1 MAAHKT
7 QLSPTS
13 ALPMGRY
20 GSFAGKT
27 AAATGTSDVTPVI
40 KARRARRW
48 RSDKFRRR
56 RGPN

>member
-1 MAAHKT
+1 MAAKT

-20 GSFAGKT
+20 GSFAGKSAT
-27 AAATGTSDVTPVI
+27 AGGFDVVPVLLP
-40 KARRARRW
+40 RRVRRW

-56 RGPN
+56 RGK